1 MHFSRRETLK
11 FIASAAAF
19 STTPSILRA
28 QSYPIRLVRI
38 VVPFPA
44 GPGIDAIA
52 RIIANR
58 LSEVW
63 NMQVIVENRAG
74 AGGNIG
80 SEAVARSE
88 PDGYTMLFH
97 GPGLAVSHHLY
108 ERLQYSVKDLA
119 PVVLTTMLPNVMVVP
134 NSSEAKSLREFLA
147 LARSRKS
154 MTFGSPGTGT
164 TQHLS
169 GELLK
174 QMAKLEFT
182 HVPYRGSPQAM
193 TDVIAGR
200 VDSVFANSGAA
211 VEAIRAG
218 QVRGLAVT
226 SAKRFSPLAE
236 LPSIGE
242 AVPGYDVSTWFALFA
257 PAKTPPAV
265 IKKINADTMK
275 VLGENAVKQRLEQ
288 LGAVVSPSTSDE
300 LASLLATE
308 LDKWEKVIK
317 EANIKP
323 E

>member
-1 MHFSRRETLK
+1 MHIHRRTFLHLAGGAAVLPALSQ
-11 FIASAAAF
+11 IAH
-19 STTPSILRA
+19 A
-28 QSYPIRLVRI
+28 QAYPARLVRI
-38 VVPFPA
+38 VVPFPP

-58 LSEVW
+58 LSEIW
-63 NMQVIVENRAG
+63 NTQVIVENRPG

-108 ERLQYSVKDLA
+108 ERLQYSVADFA

-134 NSSEAKSLREFLA
+134 SSSTVKSVGEFIA
-147 LARSRKS
+147 LARSGKP

-174 QMAKLEFT
+174 QMATIELT

-200 VDSVFANSGAA
+200 VDCVFTNSGAA

-226 SAKRFSPLAE
+226 SAKRFSPLAD
-236 LPSIGE
+236 LPSISE
-242 AVPGYDVSTWFALFA
+242 TVTGYDVSTWFALFA

-265 IKKINADTMK
+265 VRRINADT
-275 VLGENAVKQRLEQ
+275 VSALHDAVVKQKLEQ
-288 LGAVVSPSTSDE
+288 LSAVAAPSTPEE
-300 LASLLATE
+300 LSSLLANE
-308 LDKWEKVIK
+308 LSKWGKVIK
-317 EANIKP
+317 EAGIKP

>member
-1 MHFSRRETLK
+1 MHFSRRGALK
-11 FIASAAAF
+11 FTAGATAALL
-19 STTPSILRA
+19 TPSVLRA
-28 QSYPIRLVRI
+28 QTYPTRIVRI

-63 NMQVIVENRAG
+63 KVQVIVENRAG

-97 GPGLAVSHHLY
+97 GPGLAVSQHLY
-108 ERLQYSVKDLA
+108 EKLGYSVKDLA

-134 NSSEAKSLREFLA
+134 NSSEAKTLREFLE
-147 LARSRKS
+147 LARAKKT
-154 MTFGSPGTGT
+154 MTFGSPGAGT

-174 QMAKLEFT
+174 QMVKLDFT
-182 HVPYRGSPQAM
+182 HVPYRGSPPAM

-200 VDSVFANSGAA
+200 VDSVFSNSGA
-211 VEAIRAG
+211 VTEVIKAG

-226 SAKRFSPLAE
+226 SAKRFPPLAD

-242 AVPGYDVSTWFALFA
+242 VVPGYDVSTWFALFA
-257 PAKTPPAV
+257 PAKTPATV
-265 IKKINADTMK
+265 IRKINADTVK
-275 VLGENAVKQRLEQ
+275 VLSESAVKERLEQ
-288 LGAVVSPSTSDE
+288 LGAMVTPSTPTE

-308 LDKWEKVIK
+308 LDKWGRVVK